1 MSIKAG
7 RYFRAGT
14 QGQIYS
20 NYTLAPPG
28 VTTPKKAGR
37 PPPGSTA
44 KRPLEDKPPTST
56 DTGKNY

>member
-1 MSIKAG
+1 MTIKAG

-14 QGQIYS
+14 QGQVYS
-20 NYTLAPPG
+20 NYTPAPQG

-44 KRPLEDKPPTST
+44 KRPVEDQPPTSN
-56 DTGKNY
+56 DQGQ